1 MKIYKSYYIVRRK
14 NTSKIFFNIIISFF
28 NKKFT
33 IVLLEIPSLSN
44 KFFITNDTCIVII
57 IIYCSFLLSKFF
69 CFHCYEFFFF
79 VSLPSKN
86 LSKFLPTIFCTHVYQ
101 GVCKIRLEQFL
112 IFCVFNFACSFFI

>member
-1 MKIYKSYYIVRRK
+1 MKIYKSYYIVKRK
-14 NTSKIFFNIIISFF
+14 NTSKIFLISSLVFST
-28 NKKFT
+28 KKST

-57 IIYCSFLLSKFF
+57 IIYCFFLLSKFF
-69 CFHCYEFFFF
+69 CFHCYEFFF
-79 VSLPSKN
+79 VSLPPKN

-112 IFCVFNFACSFFI
+112 IFCGFNFACSFFI